1 MAVEIGFVREQRSL
15 WKAIGNGAMCRC
27 PSCGKGKLF
36 RSYLK
41 LNDTCSEC
49 GEKLSSARAD
59 DFPPYIAI
67 FIVGHV
73 LIGWML
79 HAEMSGPVDPML
91 YVWTMI
97 PAAICCRWSCCPR
110 SRAPSSACSGP
121 TTCTA
126 SIRRAAILRAAT
138 SDLLSGRPAVP
149 LTTGRKSVGS
159 GQIST
164 GRLAG

>member
-15 WKAIGNGAMCRC
+15 WKAIGNGVMCRC
-27 PSCGKGKLF
+27 PNCGKGKLF

-41 LNDTCSEC
+41 INDTCSEC

-67 FIVGHV
+67 FIVGHILV
-73 LIGWML
+73 GWML

-97 PAAICCRWSCCPR
+97 PAAIVLPLVML
-110 SRAPSSACSGP
+110 PSIKGAVVGLQWANYMYGFDP
-121 TTCTA
+121 T
-126 SIRRAAILRAAT
+126 RGDT
-138 SDLLSGRPAVP
+138 S
-149 LTTGRKSVGS
+149 KSDV
-159 GQIST
+159 
-164 GRLAG
+164 